1 MNLSKLRNIER
12 YEKGELIYLI
22 VTSNNDVLWFW
33 HYIAFLG
40 HKGIFGRSWK
50 TIGRKESIVLLHT
63 ERMTRQLSTRK
74 VRR

>member
-12 YEKGELIYLI
+12 YKKRIPIYLI

-33 HYIAFLG
+33 HYTAFLG
-40 HKGIFGRSWK
+40 HEGVFGMSWK

-63 ERMTRQLSTRK
+63 ERMARQLSTSKINR
-74 VRR
+74 